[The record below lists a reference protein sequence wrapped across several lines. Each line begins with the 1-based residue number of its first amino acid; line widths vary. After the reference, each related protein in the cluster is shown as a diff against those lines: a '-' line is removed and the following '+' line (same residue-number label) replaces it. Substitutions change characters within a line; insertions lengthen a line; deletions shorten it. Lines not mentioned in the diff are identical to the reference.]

1 MSTQMVK
8 HASGRPT
15 GEMEAVEVAFRIGE
29 AAAQAGIYKSKNAAE
44 LALRV
49 KYGMEMGLGP
59 ATALQSVAVING
71 SPSLTAGAIASRI
84 GGHPDYDYEVTE
96 HTEERCTIIVY
107 RHKRGEWR
115 ECPPSTFTLDDA
127 AKAGLL
133 KAGPWKQYPRNMLY
147 ARALTNAARWHAAE
161 VFGGSV
167 YTPDELGADVDEQG
181 EVVTTAYVPRTAAA
195 EPLARISTAAAPTL
209 PPVTVNGHDYPA
221 DVAAL
226 KAAYPEADVK
236 AAFVAAGVSK
246 FSDLNDDTLAAIKAT
261 LAGQESNDGDA

>member
-8 HASGRPT
+8 HTSGRPT

-96 HTEERCTIIVY
+96 HTEDRCTIVVY
-107 RHKRGEWR
+107 RRKRGEWR

-181 EVVTTAYVPRTAAA
+181 EVVTTAYVP
-195 EPLARISTAAAPTL
+195 AAPAAPPTL
-209 PPVTVNGHDYPA
+209 APVTVNGHDYRA

-226 KAAYPEADVK
+226 KAAHPEADVK

-246 FSDLNDDTLAAIKAT
+246 FSDLNDDTLAAITAT
-261 LAGQESNDGDA
+261 LAGEGSDDGDA

>member
-8 HASGRPT
+8 HTVGRPT

-115 ECPPSTFTLDDA
+115 KCPPSTFTLDDA

-195 EPLARISTAAAPTL
+195 EPLARISTAAPSEY
-209 PPVTVNGHDYPA
+209 DYRA

-226 KAAYPEADVK
+226 KAAHPEADVK

-246 FSDLNDDTLAAIKAT
+246 FSDLNDDTLAAITAT
-261 LAGQESNDGDA
+261 LAGKDGDDGDA

>member
-1 MSTQMVK
+1 MVK
-8 HASGRPT
+8 HTGGRPAS
-15 GEMEAVEVAFRIGE
+15 EMEAVEVAFRIGE

-96 HTEERCTIIVY
+96 HTEGRCTIIVY

-195 EPLARISTAAAPTL
+195 EPLAKISTAVPALT
-209 PPVTVNGHDYPA
+209 PVTVNGHDYRA
-221 DVAAL
+221 DVSAL
-226 KAAYPEADVK
+226 KAAHPEADVK

-246 FSDLNDDTLAAIKAT
+246 FSDLNDDTLAAITAT
-261 LAGQESNDGDA
+261 LAGKDGDDADA

>member
-1 MSTQMVK
+1 MVK
-8 HASGRPT
+8 HTGGRPT

-96 HTEERCTIIVY
+96 HTDERCTIIVY

-181 EVVTTAYVPRTAAA
+181 EVVTTAYVP
-195 EPLARISTAAAPTL
+195 AAPAAPPAL
-209 PPVTVNGHDYPA
+209 PPVTIPEHDYRA

-226 KAAYPEADVK
+226 KAAHPEADVK
-236 AAFVAAGVSK
+236 AAFVAANVAK
-246 FSDLNDDTLAAIKAT
+246 FSDLNDDTLAAITAT
-261 LAGQESNDGDA
+261 LAGEGGDDANA

>member
-1 MSTQMVK
+1 MSTQMIK
-8 HASGRPT
+8 HTGGRPT

-181 EVVTTAYVPRTAAA
+181 EVVTTAYVP
-195 EPLARISTAAAPTL
+195 AAPTTVPAL
-209 PPVTVNGHDYPA
+209 PPVTIPEHDYRA

-226 KAAYPEADVK
+226 KAAHPEADVK
-236 AAFVAAGVSK
+236 AAFVAAGVAK
-246 FSDLNDDTLAAIKAT
+246 FSDLNDDTLAAITAT
-261 LAGQESNDGDA
+261 LAGEGSNDADA

>member
-8 HASGRPT
+8 HTSGRPT

-96 HTEERCTIIVY
+96 HTEDRCTIVVY
-107 RHKRGEWR
+107 RRKRGEWR

-181 EVVTTAYVPRTAAA
+181 EVVTTAYVP
-195 EPLARISTAAAPTL
+195 AAPTAAPAL
-209 PPVTVNGHDYPA
+209 PPVTVPEHDYRA

-226 KAAYPEADVK
+226 KAAHPEADVK
-236 AAFVAAGVSK
+236 AAFANAGVAK
-246 FSDLNDDTLAAIKAT
+246 FSDLTTDTLAAIKAT
-261 LAGQESNDGDA
+261 LAGEDGDDGDA

>member
-1 MSTQMVK
+1 MVR
-8 HASGRPT
+8 HTGGRPT

-96 HTEERCTIIVY
+96 HTEDRCTIVVY
-107 RHKRGEWR
+107 RRKRGEWR
-115 ECPPSTFTLDDA
+115 ECPPSTFTMEDA

-181 EVVTTAYVPRTAAA
+181 EVVTTAYVP
-195 EPLARISTAAAPTL
+195 AAPAAPPAL
-209 PPVTVNGHDYPA
+209 PPVTIPEHDYRA

-226 KAAYPEADVK
+226 KAAHPEADVK
-236 AAFVAAGVSK
+236 AAFAAAGVAK
-246 FSDLNDDTLAAIKAT
+246 FSDLNDDTLAAITAT
-261 LAGQESNDGDA
+261 LAGEGGDDADA

>member
-1 MSTQMVK
+1 MSTQIVRHTGGK
-8 HASGRPT
+8 ST

-29 AAAQAGIYKSKNAAE
+29 AAAAAGIYKSRNAAE

-181 EVVTTAYVPRTAAA
+181 EVVTTAYVP
-195 EPLARISTAAAPTL
+195 AAPTTVTAL
-209 PPVTVNGHDYPA
+209 VPVTVNGHDYRA
-221 DVAAL
+221 DVSAL
-226 KAAYPEADVK
+226 KAAHPEADVK

-246 FSDLNDDTLAAIKAT
+246 FSDLNDDTLAAITAT
-261 LAGQESNDGDA
+261 LAGEGGDDANA

>member
-1 MSTQMVK
+1 MSTQMVR
-8 HASGRPT
+8 HAGGRPT

-96 HTEERCTIIVY
+96 HTEERCTIVVY
-107 RHKRGEWR
+107 RRKRGEWR

-181 EVVTTAYVPRTAAA
+181 EVVTTAYV
-195 EPLARISTAAAPTL
+195 AAAPTAAPAL
-209 PPVTVNGHDYPA
+209 PPVTIPEHDYRA

-226 KAAYPEADVK
+226 KAAHPEADVK
-236 AAFVAAGVSK
+236 AAFVAAGVAK
-246 FSDLNDDTLAAIKAT
+246 FSDLNDDTLAAITAT
-261 LAGQESNDGDA
+261 LAGKGSDDGDA

>member
-1 MSTQMVK
+1 MSTQVVK
-8 HASGRPT
+8 HTGGRPT

-29 AAAQAGIYKSKNAAE
+29 AAAAAGIYKSKNAAE

-96 HTEERCTIIVY
+96 HTEDRCTIVVY
-107 RHKRGEWR
+107 RRKRGEWR

-181 EVVTTAYVPRTAAA
+181 EVVTTAYV
-195 EPLARISTAAAPTL
+195 AAAPTAAPAL
-209 PPVTVNGHDYPA
+209 VPATVPEHDYRA

-226 KAAYPEADVK
+226 KAAHPEADVK
-236 AAFVAAGVSK
+236 AAFAAAGVAK
-246 FSDLNDDTLAAIKAT
+246 FSDLNDDTLAAITAT
-261 LAGQESNDGDA
+261 LAEEGSDDGDA